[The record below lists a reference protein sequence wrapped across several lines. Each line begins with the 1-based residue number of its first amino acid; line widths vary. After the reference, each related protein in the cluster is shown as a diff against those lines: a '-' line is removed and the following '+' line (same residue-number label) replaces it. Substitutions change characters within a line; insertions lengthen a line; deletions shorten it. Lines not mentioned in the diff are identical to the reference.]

1 MRYRG
6 IELVEKPDG
15 DWYFEDGA
23 LASAHDPRGPDLQR
37 RAEWMTRIG
46 AVECRAKRCLST
58 LSKVRYGRAHSCGA
72 AHAGRKANPLCVA
85 TKEKHEWFDHIEM
98 FLTPARYEYVLT
110 SQPYRVT
117 LTEFRKMEGFARLYG
132 LTVDI
137 SITDAWWYPG
147 RTPLITWRR
156 AA

>member
-23 LASAHDPRGPDLQR
+23 LASAHEPRGPDLQR
-37 RAEWMTRIG
+37 RAEWMARTR
-46 AVECRAKRCLST
+46 AAECQTKCCLGSLNKT
-58 LSKVRYGRAHSCGA
+58 RYGRAHSCGA

-85 TKEKHEWFDHIEM
+85 TREKHEWFDHIEI
-98 FLTPARYEYVLT
+98 FWIPAQREYVFT

-117 LTEFRKMEGFARLYG
+117 LTEFRKMEAFAAEHG
-132 LTVDI
+132 LALSI

-156 AA
+156 DA